1 MLHLIAP
8 NITIEQIRA
17 NIRKYHAEGFS
28 LLSNQDAA
36 NIVLAYKRAIA
47 KKNLI
52 KLSEFDKWF
61 KGDFQTYLGK
71 YLNEEGNLI
80 EEKGLEYAIR
90 EVVNENIPRSKK
102 DRKNGSE
109 GLVQSHR
116 RITKLAQSKGLK
128 FASIELLNILG
139 EKTQKRILKRI
150 NANEDRFN
158 DVSTDADNGEF
169 TIKLPVSNIDSTQYI
184 DWFDLTSEG
193 KTGKNI
199 QEGIA
204 KGELNIEELK
214 AQFISSLE
222 TYLAQKS
229 LPLSSAIITQIL
241 TKVIE
246 TDPMAP
252 YVGANEK
259 DITGLLGEIQALCY
273 LALLCGDS
281 FQLNEQNVQWAAHQ
295 TDMGK
300 KYHADIV
307 FKEAYGIQV
316 KNTTKEIIDEVSF
329 NSASLDHVLNAMCT
343 EGYVTPEE
351 KDVII
356 DVYTTYY
363 FNQPY
368 QNVDGTLV
376 LSSNEE
382 YAPTDDLVESFV
394 RIADKMLSYL
404 FDYFM
409 YIGVGNAARNERGNL
424 LYFLGGNSVVLASEI
439 CSAILAQ
446 IDELEDFVL
455 NKPERESS
463 EIENIVSFTNNK
475 NLLKDKD
482 DKTFI
487 ANVSNKVG
495 ATLHKAVSS
504 KIVLGSS
511 YDFSNLIAHL
521 YE

>member
-71 YLNEEGNLI
+71 YLNQEGNLI

-90 EVVNENIPRSKK
+90 EVVNESIPQ
-102 DRKNGSE
+102 GE
-109 GLVQSHR
+109 GRVQSHR
-116 RITKLAQSKGLK
+116 RITKLTRSKGLK
-128 FASIELLNILG
+128 FASVELLNILG
-139 EKTQKRILKRI
+139 EKTQERILQRI
-150 NANEDRFN
+150 GASKDRFSAVATN
-158 DVSTDADNGEF
+158 VDNGEF
-169 TIKLPVSNIDSTQYI
+169 TTEFPISNIDSTQYI

-193 KTGKNI
+193 QSSKNI

-229 LPLSSAIITQIL
+229 LPLSSTTITQII

-259 DITGLLGEIQALCY
+259 GITGLLGEIQALCY

-281 FQLNEQNVQWAAHQ
+281 FELNEQNIWWAATQ
-295 TDMGK
+295 TDAGK

-329 NSASLDHVLNAMCT
+329 NSASLDHLLDSMCA

-376 LSSNEE
+376 LGANEQ
-382 YAPTDDLVESFV
+382 YAPTDDWVESFV
-394 RIADKMLSYL
+394 KIADKVLSYL

-446 IDELEDFVL
+446 IDELQDFML
-455 NKPERESS
+455 DRPERESS
-463 EIENIVSFTNNK
+463 EIENIVSFTNNN

-482 DKTFI
+482 NKTFI
-487 ANVSNKVG
+487 TNVSNKVG

-504 KIVLGSS
+504 KIILGSS